1 MEIRHA
7 TAIGRETRD
16 RRRKPRG
23 RGDSVIDKRCC
34 MTAAAMA
41 MQQQTGDGRPHAAS
55 RARQLPVIAENA
67 AATLFR
73 VAAT

>member
-1 MEIRHA
+1 
-7 TAIGRETRD
+7 
-16 RRRKPRG
+16 
-23 RGDSVIDKRCC
+23 